1 MRVITVLAML
11 SAAVVAS
18 GVGLIF
24 TEHYSRELFLNLENL
39 QRERDDLEIEWGMLQ
54 LEQST
59 LATEVVIDHAAR
71 TRLRMAA
78 PDVETVVYI
87 AR

>member
-1 MRVITVLAML
+1 MKTATILAVL

-18 GVGLIF
+18 GVGLVF
-24 TEHYSRELFLNLENL
+24 TKHQSRELFVDLETL
-39 QRERDDLEIEWGMLQ
+39 QRERDDLEIEWGLLQ

-87 AR
+87 SR

>member
-1 MRVITVLAML
+1 MRAVMVSAVL
-11 SAAVVAS
+11 SVAVVVT

-24 TEHYSRELFLNLENL
+24 TKHYSRELFLNLENL
-39 QRERDDLEIEWGMLQ
+39 QRQRDDLEIEWGMLQ

-71 TRLRMAA
+71 TRLRMAE
-78 PDVETVVYI
+78 PNVETVVYI